1 LLVSRFILKELVPQ
15 FLSTLIVMTA
25 ILALSQIVR
34 LSELLITFGFS
45 VENVL
50 LPFLFIVLPFL
61 TFVIPIAFFFAVLVT
76 IGRLTADG
84 EYVALLA
91 AGYSLKR
98 VGLPVWIMAGCLY
111 GFGATCASFLE
122 PWGRRELVQF
132 IYRKTQ
138 TQLDNLIRFKLQ
150 PVVFI
155 EDFVGYTFYAE
166 RISADREDFHNV
178 MLAPS
183 RNAGQGQDFF
193 VMAPHGRIAGSVEEG
208 QLRLS
213 LDNGKAYSHSR
224 EGEGSSVLKFKHTEI
239 DLLRLFQDQIFGSD
253 TKEDD
258 FRSYPPFQLARY
270 VDTLAA
276 DPQKDLKT
284 YRRARFLLVQ
294 RLSIPFATI
303 SFALFGLV
311 IAVQDQRRGKNRV
324 FATGVASVVATYV
337 VMMGFKWLGEEGK
350 LPILVA
356 AWLPNLLLASLGF
369 FAVYQKNRLPISES
383 IFAWRNL
390 PLVRRI
396 PEVES

>member
-1 LLVSRFILKELVPQ
+1 
-15 FLSTLIVMTA
+15 MTA

-61 TFVIPIAFFFAVLVT
+61 TFVIPIAFFFSVLVT

-91 AGYSLKR
+91 SGYSLKR
-98 VGLPVWIMAGCLY
+98 VGLPVWVMAGCLY
-111 GFGATCASFLE
+111 IFGATCASYLE

-150 PVVFI
+150 PGVFI

-166 RISADREDFHNV
+166 QISPDREDFRNV

-183 RNAGQGQDFF
+183 RSANQDFF
-193 VMAPHGRIAGSVEEG
+193 IMAPHGRISGSVEEG
-208 QLRLS
+208 QLRLTM
-213 LDNGKAYSHSR
+213 DNGRAYSHSPQ
-224 EGEGSSVLKFKHTEI
+224 GDASTVVKFKHTEI
-239 DLLRLFQDQIFGSD
+239 DLLRLFQDQIFGAD

-258 FRSYPPFQLARY
+258 FRSYSPFNLAKY

-276 DPQKDLKT
+276 DPHRENKT
-284 YRRARFLLVQ
+284 YRRARFLLIQ

-303 SFALFGLV
+303 SLALFGVV
-311 IAVQDQRRGKNRV
+311 IAVQDQRRGKGGA
-324 FATGVASVVATYV
+324 FATGVLSVVGTFI
-337 VMMGFKWLGEEGK
+337 VMMSFKWLGEEGR

-356 AWLPNLLLASLGF
+356 AWLPNALLAGLGV

-396 PEVES
+396 PEIDG

>member
-1 LLVSRFILKELVPQ
+1 
-15 FLSTLIVMTA
+15 MTA

-61 TFVIPIAFFFAVLVT
+61 AFVIPIAFFFSVLVT
-76 IGRLTADG
+76 IGRLNADG
-84 EYVALLA
+84 EFVALLA
-91 AGYSLKR
+91 SGYSLKR
-98 VGLPVWIMAGCLY
+98 VGLPVWLMAGGLY
-111 GFGATCASFLE
+111 VFGATCASYLE

-150 PVVFI
+150 PGVFI
-155 EDFVGYTFYAE
+155 EDFVGYTLYAE
-166 RISADREDFHNV
+166 WVSPDRDEFRNV

-183 RNAGQGQDFF
+183 RSSKQDFL
-193 VMAPHGRIAGSVEEG
+193 VMAPSGRITGSVEEG

-213 LDNGKAYSHSR
+213 MNNGRAYS
-224 EGEGSSVLKFKHTEI
+224 SSVASDRATVVKFKHTEL
-239 DLLRLFQDQIFGSD
+239 DLLRLFQDQIFGAD

-258 FRSYPPFQLARY
+258 FRSYPPLTLARF
-270 VDTLAA
+270 VATLAQ
-276 DPQKDLKT
+276 DPKRDEKV
-284 YRRARFLLVQ
+284 YRRARFLLIQ

-303 SFALFGLV
+303 SFGLFAMV

-324 FATGVASVVATYV
+324 FTTGVLSVVGTYI
-337 VMMGFKWLGEEGK
+337 VMMGFKWLGEEGRV
-350 LPILVA
+350 PILIA
-356 AWLPNLLLASLGF
+356 AWLPNAFLLSVGL

-396 PEVES
+396 PRVDEYPG